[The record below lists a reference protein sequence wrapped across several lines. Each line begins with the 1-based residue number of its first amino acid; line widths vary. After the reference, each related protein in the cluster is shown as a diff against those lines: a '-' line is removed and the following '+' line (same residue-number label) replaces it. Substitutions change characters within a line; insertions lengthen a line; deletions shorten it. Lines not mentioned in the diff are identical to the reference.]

1 MRGGPGRGQGRKPG
15 GSNRKSRELAEK
27 AIGEG
32 STPLEVMIRNMRFYD
47 EEAVRL
53 VSQLAA
59 AAAAGTLPVDEAEG
73 DEEAEVHESGLNAD
87 TVEQLRI
94 IFNMR
99 KMAGEAARDAAP
111 YIHPRVG
118 ADTGEGGVDPDFVPL
133 AERLKEYQRRDDLA
147 AAGGN
152 VVELKPSG
160 DQ

>member
-15 GSNRKSRELAEK
+15 GSNVKSRALVEK
-27 AIGEG
+27 ALGEG

-47 EEAVRL
+47 EEAIRL
-53 VSQLAA
+53 VSQLAV
-59 AAAAGTLPVDEAEG
+59 AAAAGTLPIDEAEG
-73 DEEAEVHESGLNAD
+73 DEEAQAGEGGLNAD
-87 TVEQLRI
+87 TVEQLRT

-118 ADTGEGGVDPDFVPL
+118 MESGEGGGDPDFVPL
-133 AERLKEYQRRDDLA
+133 AERLAAYQRRDELA
-147 AAGGN
+147 AAGGK
-152 VVELKPSG
+152 VVELKPPG